1 MQPEL
6 DFDLNYMAKIGYLP
20 YLPQYAGG
28 TDDRQWMAD
37 FGCEDIVEEQSVE
50 GGYRL
55 GWDRLL
61 AAIGKGDTLV
71 ISKLAH
77 VVKGARQLSFFLEFC
92 RIKSVRLVSLH
103 DGIDSDNE
111 LFPETK
117 VSDVLNMV
125 ARLPEEAN
133 AVRKMVSHQG
143 KLTKGIK
150 VLSQAAYGRLE
161 RKKLVANMYKSGYTI
176 EDIWKA
182 SGFRSRSSIFRV
194 LKDAGVELKRSRNKV
209 KEDKYRG

>member
-1 MQPEL
+1 
-6 DFDLNYMAKIGYLP
+6 MAKIGYLP

-92 RIKSVRLVSLH
+92 RIKSVRLISLH

-194 LKDAGVELKRSRNKV
+194 LKDVGVELKRSRNKV

>member
-1 MQPEL
+1 
-6 DFDLNYMAKIGYLP
+6 MAKIGYLP
-20 YLPQYAGG
+20 YLPLYAGG

>member
-37 FGCEDIVEEQSVE
+37 FGCEDIVEEQPVE

-92 RIKSVRLVSLH
+92 RIKSVRLISLH

>member
-20 YLPQYAGG
+20 YLPQYAGR

-37 FGCEDIVEEQSVE
+37 FGCEDIVEEQPVE

-92 RIKSVRLVSLH
+92 RIKSVRLISLH

-117 VSDVLNMV
+117 VSDVLNMM

-150 VLSQAAYGRLE
+150 VLSQAAYGRME

-194 LKDAGVELKRSRNKV
+194 LKDAGVELKRIR
-209 KEDKYRG
+209 DKASNR

>member
-1 MQPEL
+1 
-6 DFDLNYMAKIGYLP
+6 MAKIGYLP
-20 YLPQYAGG
+20 YLPLYAGG
-28 TDDRQWMAD
+28 TDDRQWMVD
-37 FGCEDIVEEQSVE
+37 FGCEDIVEEQPVE
-50 GGYRL
+50 GAYRL

-61 AAIGKGDTLV
+61 ATIGKGDTLV

-103 DGIDSDNE
+103 DGIDSANE

-117 VSDVLNMV
+117 VSDVLKVV
-125 ARLPEEAN
+125 AKLPEEAN
-133 AVRKMVSHQG
+133 AVRKMVSHPGRQS
-143 KLTKGIK
+143 TGIK
-150 VLSQAAYGRLE
+150 VLSQAAYGRME

-194 LKDAGVELKRSRNKV
+194 LKDAGVELKRSRNKA
-209 KEDKYRG
+209 KEN

>member
-1 MQPEL
+1 
-6 DFDLNYMAKIGYLP
+6 MAKIGYLP

-37 FGCEDIVEEQSVE
+37 FGCEDIVEEQPVE

-92 RIKSVRLVSLH
+92 RIKSVRLISLH

-117 VSDVLNMV
+117 VSDVLNIM
-125 ARLPEEAN
+125 ARLPEKAN

-143 KLTKGIK
+143 KQTKGIK

-194 LKDAGVELKRSRNKV
+194 LKDAGVELKRSRSKV

>member
-1 MQPEL
+1 
-6 DFDLNYMAKIGYLP
+6 MAKIGYLP

-92 RIKSVRLVSLH
+92 RIKSVRLISLH

-117 VSDVLNMV
+117 VPDVLNMV